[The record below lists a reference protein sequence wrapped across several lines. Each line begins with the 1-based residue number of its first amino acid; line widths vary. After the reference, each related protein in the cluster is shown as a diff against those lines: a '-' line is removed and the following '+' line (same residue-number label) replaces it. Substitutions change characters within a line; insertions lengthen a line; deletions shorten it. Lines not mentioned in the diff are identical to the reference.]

1 MPQYNEQ
8 LSLSDS
14 AIRRSRGRPELPE
27 DERKARATFSI
38 TKKTLDRFYQV
49 CEINHGD
56 SNRIVEDFMAR
67 YIDEYGNIEII
78 RQRREE
84 LLKKLEENRKKL
96 DDLAKKLPQGSSGD

>member
-1 MPQYNEQ
+1 MPHYTEHA
-8 LSLSDS
+8 SL
-14 AIRRSRGRPELPE
+14 AENTVRRSRGRPELPE

-56 SNRIVEDFMAR
+56 SNRIVEDFMAK
-67 YIDEYGNIEII
+67 YIDEHGNVEII

-84 LLKKLEENRKKL
+84 LLRKLEESRKQL
-96 DDLAKKLPQGSSGD
+96 DDLARKLQ